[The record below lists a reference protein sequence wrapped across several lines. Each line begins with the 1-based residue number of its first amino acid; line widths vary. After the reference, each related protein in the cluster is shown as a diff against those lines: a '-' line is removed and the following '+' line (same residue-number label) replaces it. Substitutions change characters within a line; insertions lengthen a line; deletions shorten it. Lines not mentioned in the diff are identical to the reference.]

1 MQRFWSWL
9 AVELGKRAGLVA
21 LVGLILTLVLGFGIT
36 RLEFATGQD
45 SYLNK
50 DDEVYIENVAY
61 QDLFG
66 GQAMLGLITMDDG
79 HTIDE
84 LFDADGITQFRSLHD
99 DLMADDAYVS
109 VITPLTVLEY
119 TDTLVQ
125 GDTPGGDPTRGI
137 AGTITLRA
145 LAEAEPGSDEATARQ
160 EDSVRTLERAGE
172 IPPDERTIDNP
183 DWIDF
188 LLFDNTGAIR
198 RSQLTFL
205 NDPSHASIV
214 VRLPGNLSI
223 DDEGVLA
230 VAAMERMNEL
240 SFPNAT
246 VTATG
251 APILLDDINHYL
263 RGGMLMLGGIA
274 VAIMTL
280 ILLVL
285 FDVRWRLLPL
295 AVILVGVV
303 WAFGL
308 AGYLGIPLTIVT
320 IAGLPVMLGVGIDY
334 AIQLHARVEEEV
346 ILDRSDHP
354 MQETARNLGPA
365 LLVVTF
371 DAIFAFLAL
380 RFAQVPML
388 RDFGLL
394 LAVGI
399 AVICLNSIVMPL
411 AALGIRE
418 YRSPTTG
425 RDFRQGALGR
435 LTVWLGSL
443 PQVWAIPLAVAS
455 VAIFIGGIAVEDDLA
470 TADRPDRVG
479 RPVVPDRAGHPH
491 DRG

>member
-1 MQRFWSWL
+1 
-9 AVELGKRAGLVA
+9 
-21 LVGLILTLVLGFGIT
+21 
-36 RLEFATGQD
+36 
-45 SYLNK
+45 
-50 DDEVYIENVAY
+50 
-61 QDLFG
+61 
-66 GQAMLGLITMDDG
+66 MD
-79 HTIDE
+79 
-84 LFDADGITQFRSLHD
+84 
-99 DLMADDAYVS
+99 
-109 VITPLTVLEY
+109 
-119 TDTLVQ
+119 
-125 GDTPGGDPTRGI
+125 
-137 AGTITLRA
+137 
-145 LAEAEPGSDEATARQ
+145 
-160 EDSVRTLERAGE
+160 
-172 IPPDERTIDNP
+172 
-183 DWIDF
+183 
-188 LLFDNTGAIR
+188 
-198 RSQLTFL
+198 
-205 NDPSHASIV
+205 
-214 VRLPGNLSI
+214 
-223 DDEGVLA
+223 
-230 VAAMERMNEL
+230 EL

-251 APILLDDINHYL
+251 APILLDDINNYL

-354 MQETARNLGPA
+354 IQETARNLGPA

-371 DAIFAFLAL
+371 DAVFAFLAL
-380 RFAQVPML
+380 RFAEVPMI

-418 YRSPTTG
+418 FRSPTHG
-425 RDFRQGALGR
+425 RDFRAGVLGR
-435 LTVWLGSL
+435 LTVKLGSL
-443 PQVWAIPLAVAS
+443 PQACAVPLALAS
-455 VAIFIGGIAVEDDLA
+455 VVVFAGGIAVEDELELQTDPLA
-470 TADRPDRVG
+470 WVDQSSQTVTDIHTLEDEVGTAAELGVFVTSDDIFTDDNMQWMHDFRIEQLREHGRQSDSARKLLTANSIEQVLSDITHLDGFGSIAPTGDEATLAWAVAPPDIQASL
-479 RPVVPDRAGHPH
+479 VVPDATAANTVFRVSPGSIDDLAVLVDDVRERSRRRRARRRPR
-491 DRG
+491 RGSPSSASASSRTSRPTACCSPTWRCCSSSSSSPCVCAPSCARSCRSCRSPSPSARHHSSPGSPASTSAR

>member
-1 MQRFWSWL
+1 
-9 AVELGKRAGLVA
+9 
-21 LVGLILTLVLGFGIT
+21 
-36 RLEFATGQD
+36 
-45 SYLNK
+45 
-50 DDEVYIENVAY
+50 
-61 QDLFG
+61 
-66 GQAMLGLITMDDG
+66 
-79 HTIDE
+79 
-84 LFDADGITQFRSLHD
+84 
-99 DLMADDAYVS
+99 
-109 VITPLTVLEY
+109 
-119 TDTLVQ
+119 
-125 GDTPGGDPTRGI
+125 
-137 AGTITLRA
+137 
-145 LAEAEPGSDEATARQ
+145 
-160 EDSVRTLERAGE
+160 
-172 IPPDERTIDNP
+172 
-183 DWIDF
+183 
-188 LLFDNTGAIR
+188 
-198 RSQLTFL
+198 
-205 NDPSHASIV
+205 
-214 VRLPGNLSI
+214 
-223 DDEGVLA
+223 
-230 VAAMERMNEL
+230 MNEL

-380 RFAQVPML
+380 RFAKVPMI

-418 YRSPTTG
+418 FRSPTNG
-425 RDFRQGALGR
+425 RDFRRGR
-435 LTVWLGSL
+435 AR
-443 PQVWAIPLAVAS
+443 PADRLARLVAPG
-455 VAIFIGGIAVEDDLA
+455 VGDPPGRRQRGDLHRRHRRRGRPR